1 MKLIK
6 FFVTAFLLV
15 GAIQITYAQS
25 LSNEEKQELQ
35 LRAKQKIE
43 DFQGHLATIA
53 SRNMSATN
61 KNAARKAALDL
72 FIGKGE
78 SYMFEDSY
86 GNRLKHDAVKM
97 QVSSKTTG
105 RINTRLM
112 KNYLTSLANLSQY
125 TKVVIEDAD
134 VVRVDNIRE
143 TGDGKYEAVAYFSQK
158 FCGYRDG
165 RLVYTDVTEKK
176 VKIYV
181 EKQTVPMPDGN
192 QQVIWQVLL
201 GDIYVLDTY

>member
-1 MKLIK
+1 MNFIK
-6 FFVTAFLLV
+6 VFVTAFLLV
-15 GAIQITYAQS
+15 GAIQLTYAQS
-25 LSNEEKQELQ
+25 LSVEEKQELQ

-43 DFQGHLATIA
+43 DFQDELSTIA
-53 SRNMSATN
+53 SRNVSVAN
-61 KNAARKAALDL
+61 KNAAKKAALNL

-78 SYMFEDSY
+78 TYMFTDDY
-86 GNRLKHDAVKM
+86 GNRVQHDPVKM
-97 QVSSKTTG
+97 QISSKRTG
-105 RINTRLM
+105 RVNTRLM
-112 KNYLTSLANLSQY
+112 KNYLNSLANMTQY
-125 TKVVIEDAD
+125 TKVDIESAD

-181 EKQTVPMPDGN
+181 EKETVPMPDGN

-201 GDIYVLDTY
+201 GDIYVLDTF